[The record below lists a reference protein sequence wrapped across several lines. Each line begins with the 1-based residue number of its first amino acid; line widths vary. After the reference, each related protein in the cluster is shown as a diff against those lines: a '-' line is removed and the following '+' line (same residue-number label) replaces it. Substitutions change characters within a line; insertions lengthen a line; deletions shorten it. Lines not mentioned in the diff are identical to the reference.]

1 MIDTAATRRESR
13 KGLGVTRGPMLA
25 LLVTLVL
32 TACVYWPGLKGP
44 LVFDDGAN
52 LQPINDWLE
61 GRVGWMSVVFGND
74 SGTLGR
80 SLSMASFVAN
90 VALLGPDSWGLK
102 LGNLLIHL
110 INGLLV
116 FTLFSR
122 LLRMDALTR
131 DSDRAT
137 LWPAWLAASIWLL
150 HPLLASTVL
159 YVVQRMA
166 MLSALFTLLAMLAYL
181 RGRVALKEQRRPAAY
196 ALLALAV
203 PLCTVLAT
211 LSKENGIL
219 APAFCGLIELFVF
232 HPAYGTRRA
241 WQSKAML
248 AVVLGLPAFFA
259 VALTLAQSHFI
270 VGGYTVRTFTLGERL
285 LTETR
290 ILWSY
295 VGDMLAP
302 GGPRLGFYHD
312 DFPISHD
319 LLDPATTALA
329 IVGWI
334 ATLAVAWRLRTTMP
348 GLALGTSIY
357 LVGHALESSVFPLML
372 YFEHRNYLPAV
383 GAIWAILA
391 IVVRCASFVRHRLR
405 NASRIFGF
413 AAVGLIAV
421 LAVGTSSRAH
431 VWTNQRSMVAQALLA
446 HPNSRGARFDSITLA
461 LDEHPPAFARARSD
475 ADWLRNS
482 REPNT
487 RRVGTIERALID
499 CMSNATVGP
508 DLVRDMFEGP
518 PGPFEED
525 LLRALEILSDRVGTH
540 ACEGLSP
547 AQLADGLARLLDRW
561 ERPAEAPNWRLRFR
575 AANLYMA
582 ADRNDDAIKQAR
594 LAYSITVPA
603 NTAVM
608 IAGVLLYCGDT
619 QSATRILDEVESR
632 IRPDDVLAHEIIRDD
647 RARIARMATGER
659 ERGEKQ

>member
-1 MIDTAATRRESR
+1 
-13 KGLGVTRGPMLA
+13 
-25 LLVTLVL
+25 
-32 TACVYWPGLKGP
+32 
-44 LVFDDGAN
+44 
-52 LQPINDWLE
+52 
-61 GRVGWMSVVFGND
+61 
-74 SGTLGR
+74 
-80 SLSMASFVAN
+80 
-90 VALLGPDSWGLK
+90 
-102 LGNLLIHL
+102 
-110 INGLLV
+110 
-116 FTLFSR
+116 
-122 LLRMDALTR
+122 
-131 DSDRAT
+131 
-137 LWPAWLAASIWLL
+137 
-150 HPLLASTVL
+150 
-159 YVVQRMA
+159 
-166 MLSALFTLLAMLAYL
+166 
-181 RGRVALKEQRRPAAY
+181 
-196 ALLALAV
+196 
-203 PLCTVLAT
+203 
-211 LSKENGIL
+211 
-219 APAFCGLIELFVF
+219 
-232 HPAYGTRRA
+232 
-241 WQSKAML
+241 
-248 AVVLGLPAFFA
+248 
-259 VALTLAQSHFI
+259 
-270 VGGYTVRTFTLGERL
+270 
-285 LTETR
+285 
-290 ILWSY
+290 
-295 VGDMLAP
+295 
-302 GGPRLGFYHD
+302 
-312 DFPISHD
+312 
-319 LLDPATTALA
+319 
-329 IVGWI
+329 
-334 ATLAVAWRLRTTMP
+334 
-348 GLALGTSIY
+348 
-357 LVGHALESSVFPLML
+357 
-372 YFEHRNYLPAV
+372 
-383 GAIWAILA
+383 
-391 IVVRCASFVRHRLR
+391 
-405 NASRIFGF
+405 
-413 AAVGLIAV
+413 
-421 LAVGTSSRAH
+421 

-487 RRVGTIERALID
+487 SRVGTIERALID